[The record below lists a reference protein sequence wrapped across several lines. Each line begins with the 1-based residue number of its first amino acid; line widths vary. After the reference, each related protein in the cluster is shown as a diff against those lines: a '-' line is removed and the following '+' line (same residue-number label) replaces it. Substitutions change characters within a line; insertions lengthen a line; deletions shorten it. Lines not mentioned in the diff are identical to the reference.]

1 MEKRESSRKTAPGA
15 ATLAGTLLFLVTGM
29 WLVLSV
35 VPAGWGLPT
44 WLSTAAD
51 HWFLGWL
58 LLPALGVV
66 VGYCLNFPRW
76 SYPYVGLQLIM
87 SLYMTNVSTPG
98 LRILGY
104 TFPRHF
110 LWGWLAW
117 IPLFVA
123 IGAGLL
129 ITRSLRPL
137 GRFFTNLGGDATQL
151 SFAFFGFFP
160 LLILIA
166 FDEVTDFFSL
176 PWIAL
181 LSALMV
187 LIAWLYMRQVDIPQ
201 RTAVL
206 AGGLALLLAGT
217 IVGTYMYWGKAGMAL
232 IPAITLSVIVGLV
245 MLLPALIGFLYH
257 LFEPGVQG

>member
-1 MEKRESSRKTAPGA
+1 MA
-15 ATLAGTLLFLVTGM
+15 AVP
-29 WLVLSV
+29 V
-35 VPAGWGLPT
+35 VG
-44 WLSTAAD
+44 
-51 HWFLGWL
+51 
-58 LLPALGVV
+58 V
-66 VGYCLNFPRW
+66 VGYCLSFPRW

-123 IGAGLL
+123 IGAGLV

-160 LLILIA
+160 LLILFA
-166 FDEVTDFFSL
+166 FDEVTDHFSL

-187 LIAWLYMRQVDIPQ
+187 ATAWLYLRQVDIP
-201 RTAVL
+201 RRAAVL
-206 AGGLALLLAGT
+206 AGGMALLLGGGIVSGYHYWRQEGMDLGAG
-217 IVGTYMYWGKAGMAL
+217 
-232 IPAITLSVIVGLV
+232 ITLSATIGIW
-245 MLLPALIGFLYH
+245 MLLPALMGFLYN